1 MRRLCLGWRVLF
13 SACLSG
19 GWQPTCRC
27 WLVGGNM
34 APLPM
39 GVILAALLAGNAVV
53 IAAQPA
59 FTEIDAA
66 WYNERG
72 EVRLIGVVNRPP
84 VRVDNS
90 ALRTASGTSH
100 AVIQSGRSE
109 RSYPVE
115 GLVLIR
121 MPSDQKLSYGDRV
134 RISGKLETPPDDD
147 DFSYRAYL
155 ARKGIH
161 SLMRVYT
168 PSIKV
173 MAKDAGSPLL
183 GSIYALRE
191 RAYIALN
198 RSIPQ
203 PEASLLAGIL
213 LGIESDMAEDL
224 KDAFQTR
231 VPATSLRL
239 VDSISRY

>member
-1 MRRLCLGWRVLF
+1 MTYQRFELRVERLTPLF
-13 SACLSG
+13 
-19 GWQPTCRC
+19 
-27 WLVGGNM
+27 
-34 APLPM
+34 
-39 GVILAALLAGNAVV
+39 
-53 IAAQPA
+53 
-59 FTEIDAA
+59 
-66 WYNERG
+66 
-72 EVRLIGVVNRPP
+72 
-84 VRVDNS
+84 
-90 ALRTASGTSH
+90 
-100 AVIQSGRSE
+100 QSGRSE

-191 RAYIALN
+191 QAYIALN

-224 KDAFQTR
+224 KDAFQNTG
-231 VPATSLRL
+231 TSHIIA
-239 VDSISRY
+239 ISG